1 LQASEQPEDEED
13 QRFVGIADAD
23 LIGVFKR
30 AVLEGTT

>member
-1 LQASEQPEDEED
+1 LQTIEQTEHEED

-23 LIGVFKR
+23 LGGVFKC